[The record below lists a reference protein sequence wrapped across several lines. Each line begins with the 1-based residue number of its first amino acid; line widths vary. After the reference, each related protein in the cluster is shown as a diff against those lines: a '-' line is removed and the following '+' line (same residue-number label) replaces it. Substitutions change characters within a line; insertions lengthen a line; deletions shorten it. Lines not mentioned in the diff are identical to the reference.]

1 MHATTGWA
9 PQWQSAA
16 TTLRVFIFLE
26 ELGKQLLTFYHLI
39 YLGRSVS
46 MSAVSTSPGRM
57 K

>member
-1 MHATTGWA
+1 MHATTGRA

-46 MSAVSTSPGRM
+46 MSAGSSTKVG
-57 K
+57 